1 MQILK
6 KSINKATFIE
16 ALISLIIIYNLS
28 FYIVEWLA
36 FYAFCQVLNAAC
48 EGMIPTAYATIRT
61 KVEEAFFKHK
71 DTVKKA
77 LQSAISSI
85 HLSLDI

>member
-6 KSINKATFIE
+6 KSINKAALIE
-16 ALISLIIIYNLS
+16 ALISLIVIYNLS
-28 FYIVEWLA
+28 FCMVEWLA

-48 EGMIPTAYATIRT
+48 EGIIPTAHATVRT

-71 DTVKKA
+71 DTIKKA
-77 LQSAISSI
+77 L
-85 HLSLDI
+85 

>member
-6 KSINKATFIE
+6 KSINKATLIK

-48 EGMIPTAYATIRT
+48 EGMILTAYATVYT
-61 KVEEAFFKHK
+61 KVKEAFFKHK

-77 LQSAISSI
+77 L
-85 HLSLDI
+85 